1 MIFKFATEPNEEYD
15 PQFEEKR
22 KEFSKQLEVDWKEY
36 NNSNKL
42 RYQNNSQKNARMEFC
57 IMKYFNNFFTILYAL
72 ILALIVFFVFKFT
85 SLKTFTGTGFKL
97 YIIFTVI
104 GFFIVFMNT
113 LYKIN
118 HKKNRKNK

>member
-1 MIFKFATEPNEEYD
+1 MAFLLLHNYTDFI
-15 PQFEEKR
+15 
-22 KEFSKQLEVDWKEY
+22 
-36 NNSNKL
+36 
-42 RYQNNSQKNARMEFC
+42 
-57 IMKYFNNFFTILYAL
+57 
-72 ILALIVFFVFKFT
+72 T

-104 GFFIVFMNT
+104 GLFIVFMNT

>member
-1 MIFKFATEPNEEYD
+1 
-15 PQFEEKR
+15 
-22 KEFSKQLEVDWKEY
+22 
-36 NNSNKL
+36 
-42 RYQNNSQKNARMEFC
+42 MEFC

-72 ILALIVFFVFKFT
+72 ILAFIVFFVFQFT
-85 SLKTFTGTGFKL
+85 SLKTFTGAGFKL

-104 GFFIVFMNT
+104 GLFIVFMNT